1 MLRILRSCVLTALLF
16 VTFAALADFHEF
28 RIEQIFSNA
37 DGTVQFVVMHNIG
50 GNGEGFW
57 LGHTLTSSDGVSPTK
72 VFPFPSNL
80 PSQTTAG
87 RRVLIATPGF
97 AALGLVTPD
106 YIIPNGFLPL
116 TNGVVNYAGVD
127 QVPPVQVPQMRYA
140 ALPTDGRAIDH
151 GGNPIPNVATN
162 FAGASASVQAAPA
175 TPGGPPVA
183 LVPEKGLWWNPAED
197 GTGYNFDIKHGV
209 LVMSMFTYESS
220 GDSEWYVAAGPLTT
234 TEPRSTRRSTIIAMG
249 NAFRARLPASRRRM
263 WELAATSRSR
273 SLRRRRPSSRCRAA
287 ASARFSPKCSERA
300 EGAAAWAARVA
311 CGCRPCSC

>member
-16 VTFAALADFHEF
+16 VTFAVRADFHEF

-50 GNGEGFW
+50 GDGEGFW
-57 LGHTLTSSDGVSPTK
+57 AGQTLTSSDGMSPTK
-72 VFPFPSNL
+72 VFTFPSNL

-87 RRVLIATPGF
+87 RRVLIATQGF
-97 AALGLVTPD
+97 AALGLVTPN

-116 TNGVVNYAGVD
+116 TNGIVNYAGVD
-127 QVPPVQVPQMRYA
+127 QVPYA
-140 ALPTDGRAIDH
+140 ALPTDGTNAINH
-151 GGNPIPNVATN
+151 SGNPIQNVATN

-209 LVMSMFTYESS
+209 LVMSMFTYEA
-220 GDSEWYVAAGPLTT
+220 GGHSEWYVAAGPLTDNGT
-234 TEPRSTRRSTIIAMG
+234 KFNSTLDNYRNGQCLTCPFTGKPTANVGAGGNISITFTSSTSAIIT
-249 NAFRARLPASRRRM
+249 LPGGRV
-263 WELAATSRSR
+263 
-273 SLRRRRPSSRCRAA
+273 
-287 ASARFSPKCSERA
+287 SPIQPQ
-300 EGAAAWAARVA
+300 VF
-311 CGCRPCSC
+311 

>member
-209 LVMSMFTYESS
+209 LVMSMFTYES
-220 GDSEWYVAAGPLTT
+220 GGHSEWYVAAGPLTDNGTKFNSTLDNYRNGQCLACAFTGKPTANVGAGGNISITFTST
-234 TEPRSTRRSTIIAMG
+234 TSAVVT
-249 NAFRARLPASRRRM
+249 LPGGRV
-263 WELAATSRSR
+263 
-273 SLRRRRPSSRCRAA
+273 
-287 ASARFSPKCSERA
+287 SPIQPQ
-300 EGAAAWAARVA
+300 VF
-311 CGCRPCSC
+311 